1 MKRYVY
7 LIFLLQFLLI
17 ASAHARCNLELF
29 RFDSSYEEIQNQ
41 LGDIPIISVSTPE
54 RLFVPGEMVCKSEK
68 VFEGAPVFFIFL
80 KDKLVRMEVTR
91 YNFGEGEPSLISWAE
106 SIYGEIEKKPKSFY
120 DVRPNA
126 NWYWDNVNSLVRY
139 VVESDES
146 GFAEVV
152 VIESKRHGKLFEEQA
167 IEEEANSN

>member
-1 MKRYVY
+1 MKRNIY

-17 ASAHARCNLELF
+17 TGAHASCNLELF

-41 LGDIPIISVSTPE
+41 LGDIPIISVSTPD

-68 VFEGAPVFFIFL
+68 IFEGSPVFFIFL
-80 KDKLVRMEVTR
+80 KDKLVKIEVIR
-91 YNFGEGEPSLISWAE
+91 YNFGEGKPSLISWAE

-120 DVRPNA
+120 DVRPYA
-126 NWYWDNVNSLVRY
+126 SWYWDNANSLVRY
-139 VVESDES
+139 AVESDES
-146 GFAEVV
+146 GFAESV

-167 IEEEANSN
+167 INEEANSN

>member
-17 ASAHARCNLELF
+17 TSAHARCNLELF
-29 RFDSSYEEIQNQ
+29 RFDSSYEKIQNQ
-41 LGDIPIISVSTPE
+41 LGDIPIISVSTPD

-68 VFEGAPVFFIFL
+68 IFEGSPVFFIFL
-80 KDKLVRMEVTR
+80 KNKLVRMEVTR
-91 YNFGEGEPSLISWAE
+91 YNFGEGKPSLISWAE

-120 DVRPNA
+120 DVRPYA
-126 NWYWDNVNSLVRY
+126 SWYWDNTNSLVRY
-139 VVESDES
+139 AVESDES
-146 GFAEVV
+146 GFAESV

-167 IEEEANSN
+167 IKEEANSN